1 LKIKAQVRKKEQLV
15 VLEKMGDSSEKSE
28 EGGKML

>member
-28 EGGKML
+28 EEGKML